1 MKKFAASLLL
11 AGALSLAAVGVG
23 SAVSATSPDSTQ
35 GSIAIG
41 WWPTT
46 SAVGQGIGL

>member
-23 SAVSATSPDSTQ
+23 SAVGATSHASSDSN
-35 GSIAIG
+35 IAVG
-41 WWPTT
+41 WWPNTY
-46 SAVGQGIGL
+46 AVGQSIGL